1 MKAIL
6 IAAALLLAGSL
17 SQPAAAQS
25 TCGEAF
31 AACQKVQDGNRCD
44 VVCKAYCTKQKKA
57 CMNILRKYKIKKGAL
72 KLPFFILI
80 LSARF
85 SKNQG
90 LGDC

>member
-57 CMNILRKYKIKKGAL
+57 CMKTGN
-72 KLPFFILI
+72 F
-80 LSARF
+80 S
-85 SKNQG
+85 SKNNQWTG
-90 LGDC
+90 LQKK

>member
-1 MKAIL
+1 MIVTFVAVAFL
-6 IAAALLLAGSL
+6 AWAA

-57 CMNILRKYKIKKGAL
+57 CMKTGNFSSKYNQWTGLQKK
-72 KLPFFILI
+72 
-80 LSARF
+80 
-85 SKNQG
+85 
-90 LGDC
+90 